1 MQSAR
6 APANHIADPDS
17 DVLDLVAKRDMTG
30 ALRQLMERHGRAVYR
45 YCRQEL
51 HDGTLA
57 EDVHQQVFLQAH
69 RDLARF
75 SRRST
80 VKTWLFAIARNR
92 VLDAVKSRR
101 RSQAHIES
109 DDATAVPDLRP
120 SAGERIDEVRLHQ
133 ALAQCFE
140 RQPDHVRMALL
151 LRYQQGFTFEDMAE
165 VCGEKAGTLQA
176 QVSRA
181 LPMLRE
187 CIERRTRGAL

>member
-6 APANHIADPDS
+6 ASANHTADPDS
-17 DVLDLVAKRDMTG
+17 DVLDLVAKGDMKS
-30 ALRQLMERHGRAVYR
+30 ALRRLMQRYGSAVYR

-57 EDVHQQVFLQAH
+57 DDVHQQVFLHAH
-69 RDLARF
+69 RDLTRF
-75 SRRST
+75 RRRST

-101 RSQAHIES
+101 RAQAHI
-109 DDATAVPDLRP
+109 DAGDATAVEDSRP
-120 SAGERIDEVRLHQ
+120 SAGERIDERRLHE
-133 ALAQCFE
+133 ALALCFE
-140 RQPDHVRMALL
+140 RQPDHVRTALL
-151 LRYQQGFTFEDMAE
+151 LRYQQGFTYDDMAE

-181 LPMLRE
+181 LPVLRE
-187 CIERRTRGAL
+187 CIERRTGRSL

>member
-6 APANHIADPDS
+6 ASPNHIADPDS
-17 DVLDLVAKRDMTG
+17 DVLDLVAQGDMKG
-30 ALRQLMERHGRAVYR
+30 ALRRLMERYGRAVYR

-51 HDGTLA
+51 HDRTLA
-57 EDVHQQVFLQAH
+57 DDVHQQVFLHAH

-92 VLDAVKSRR
+92 VLDAAKSRR
-101 RSQAHIES
+101 RGQAHIES

-120 SAGERIDEVRLHQ
+120 SAGERIDEHRLFE

-140 RQPDHVRMALL
+140 RQPEHIRLALL
-151 LRYQQGFTFEDMAE
+151 LRYQQGFTYEDMAE

-181 LPMLRE
+181 LPVLRE
-187 CIERRTRGAL
+187 CIERRTGGPL

>member
-17 DVLDLVAKRDMTG
+17 DVLDLVARRDMTG

-45 YCRQEL
+45 YCRQGL

-57 EDVHQQVFLQAH
+57 DDVHQQVFLQAH

-80 VKTWLFAIARNR
+80 VKTWLFAIARYR

-101 RSQAHIES
+101 RAQAHIES
-109 DDATAVPDLRP
+109 DDATAVPDLQP
-120 SAGERIDEVRLHQ
+120 SAGERIDEVRLHE
-133 ALAQCFE
+133 ALALCFE

-165 VCGEKAGTLQA
+165 VCGEKPGTLQA

>member
-6 APANHIADPDS
+6 ASPNHIADPDS
-17 DVLDLVAKRDMTG
+17 DVLDLVAQGDMKG
-30 ALRQLMERHGRAVYR
+30 ALRRLMERYGRAVYR

-51 HDGTLA
+51 HDRTLA
-57 EDVHQQVFLQAH
+57 DDVHQQVFLHAH

-92 VLDAVKSRR
+92 VLDAAKSRR
-101 RSQAHIES
+101 RS

-120 SAGERIDEVRLHQ
+120 SAGERIDEHRLFE

-140 RQPDHVRMALL
+140 RQPEHIRLALL
-151 LRYQQGFTFEDMAE
+151 LRYQQGFTYEDMAE

-181 LPMLRE
+181 LPVLRE
-187 CIERRTRGAL
+187 CIERRTGGPL